1 MRCIAAALLVTP
13 AVTLVAPIARA
24 PSQCM
29 ASSAAIDVRGAF
41 VMSPYVDM
49 HAIDATPARRRGV
62 ADFSSFDGVKHPTHW
77 LISKAELK
85 ALKERQAVMPGS
97 AVFHS

>member
-29 ASSAAIDVRGAF
+29 SSSAAIDVRGAF
-41 VMSPYVDM
+41 VVTPYVDL
-49 HAIDATPARRRGV
+49 HAIDATPARWRGD
-62 ADFSSFDGVKHPTHW
+62 AGSSPPERSQHGSV
-77 LISKAELK
+77 IAEK
-85 ALKERQAVMPGS
+85 
-97 AVFHS
+97 